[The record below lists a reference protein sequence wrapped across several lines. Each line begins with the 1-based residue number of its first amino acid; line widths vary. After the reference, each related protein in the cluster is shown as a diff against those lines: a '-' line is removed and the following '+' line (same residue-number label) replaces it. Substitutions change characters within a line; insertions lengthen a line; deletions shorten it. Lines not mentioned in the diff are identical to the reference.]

1 MTSDTKKKIL
11 ILCTG
16 NSCRSQMAE
25 GFAHKAG
32 WQAFS
37 AGIKP
42 EGKVNPFAVEVMAEM
57 CIDISLHTPQS
68 VDEYLSDDFYLIV
81 TVCDSAWKNC
91 PVFKGTCEHQIH
103 YDLEDPANAEG
114 SDKEIIE
121 VYRRVRDKIQVWIDE
136 ISGNYLNN

>member
-1 MTSDTKKKIL
+1 MSSDKKKKIL
-11 ILCTG
+11 IICTG

-25 GFAHKAG
+25 GFAHQTG

-42 EGKVNPFAVEVMAEM
+42 EARVNPFAVEVMAEM
-57 CIDISLHTPQS
+57 CIDISDYTPQS

-91 PVFKGTCEHQIH
+91 PVFKGNYEHQIH
-103 YDLEDPANAEG
+103 YGFEDPANAEG
-114 SDKEIIE
+114 NVKEIIE
-121 VYRRVRDKIQVWIDE
+121 VYRQIRDKIQVWIDE
-136 ISGNYLNN
+136 ISEDYLNN